1 MSQKLFP
8 AVALAFA
15 LSAGLATA
23 QPAASSTPLKKITSV
38 EGITEYHLDNG
49 LKVLLIPD
57 PSNPKVTVNIT
68 YFVGSKHEN
77 YGETGMAHLLEHMV
91 FKGTPTHK
99 EIWKLLQDH
108 GAQFNGTTWVDRTN
122 YYETMAATDE
132 NLEFALK
139 LEADRM
145 VNSFIAK
152 KDLDSEMTVVRN
164 EFEMGENSPFR
175 VLMQRSMSAA
185 FEWHNYGKTTIGA
198 RSDIENVPIE
208 RLQTFYRKYYQPDN
222 ALLVVAGKFDEA
234 KALKLIADNFAK
246 IPKPGRTLDKMYTV
260 EPTQDGD
267 RLVNVRRVGDVQLIN
282 MIYHVPAG
290 THEDFAPVQIL
301 AQILGDAPS
310 GRLYKALVDNKK
322 AASVGNMEFQNAEP
336 GVSMFTAQLTKDQNL
351 DEARKEMLRVIEG
364 ISKEPPSKEEVER
377 ARAKMLKDVDLV
389 MSKSDQI
396 GVALSDYAAMGDWRM
411 LFIDRDRIKNAKVE
425 DVQRVA
431 KLYFKES
438 NRTVGQF
445 IPTENPDRAE
455 IPKTPDVTAILK
467 DYKGAA
473 EMAKGEVFDPSPAN
487 IESRTKRVT
496 LPNGLKLVML
506 SKQNRGETVRAA
518 MTLRMGTEKTLAGKA
533 AISSTTASMLM
544 RGTTKHTRQQIDDEL
559 SRLQA
564 RMNVGGA
571 GPGVSA
577 SVETTR
583 KNLPEVLKLMAEVL
597 REPAF
602 PDTELEQIRTR
613 AIAQYDAAR
622 REPNQIAVTNL
633 QRHLY
638 PVAAGHPR
646 EVKTPEQMSEEMKAV
661 KLDELKAFY
670 KDFYGASYGDLV
682 LVGDFDPKEMEAL
695 AKQLFGDWKS
705 PQPYVRM
712 TRTFEKIAPENK
724 AFETP
729 DKANAMFIAGSRYRM
744 SDEDPDYP
752 ALVIANFI
760 LGGSASSR
768 LLDRLRQ
775 KEGYSYGASS
785 QMSAGSREDDGMFMA
800 YAILAPQNMV
810 KLEAAFREELAKA
823 LKDGFT
829 PAEVE
834 AAKKAFL
841 QERVIMRS
849 QDGALVSVLGA
860 NEFHGRT
867 MAFQQ
872 NLEKKIE
879 ALTLHDVNTVLR
891 KVLSPENLTIYKAGD
906 FKKAGV
912 TP

>member
-23 QPAASSTPLKKITSV
+23 QSAASPLKKITSV
-38 EGITEYHLDNG
+38 EGITEYQLDNG

-91 FKGTPTHK
+91 FKGTPTTK
-99 EIWKLLQDH
+99 DVWKALQDH
-108 GAQFNGTTWVDRTN
+108 GAQFNGTTWLDRTN
-122 YYETMAATDE
+122 YFETMAATDE
-132 NLEFALK
+132 NLEFAIK

-175 VLMQRSMSAA
+175 VLMQRSMSVA

-208 RLQTFYRKYYQPDN
+208 RLQAFYRKYYQPDN

-234 KALKLIADNFAK
+234 KALKLIADNFGK
-246 IPKPGRTLDKMYTV
+246 IPRPERKLEKLYTQ

-267 RLVNVRRVGDVQLIN
+267 RQVNVRRVGDVQLIT

-301 AQILGDAPS
+301 AQILGDSPG

-336 GVSMFTAQLTKDQNL
+336 GVSMFTAQLTKDQSL
-351 DEARKEMLRVIEG
+351 DEARKEMLKVIEG

-473 EMAKGEVFDPSPAN
+473 EMAKGEVFDPSPTN

-496 LPNGLKLVML
+496 LPNGMKLVML

-518 MTLRMGTEKTLAGKA
+518 LTLRMGTEKTLTGKG

-544 RGTTKHTRQQIDDEL
+544 RGTTKRTRQQIDDEL

-583 KNLPEVLKLMAEVL
+583 KNLPEALKLMAEVL

-602 PDTELEQIRTR
+602 PDSELEQIRSR

-622 REPNQIAVTNL
+622 REPNQIAITNL

-638 PVAAGHPR
+638 PMPAGHPR
-646 EVKTPEQMSEEMKAV
+646 EVKTPEQMSEDMKAV

-670 KDFYGASYGDLV
+670 KDFYGASNADLV

-712 TRTFEKIAPENK
+712 TRTFEKITPDNK

-729 DKANAMFIAGSRYRM
+729 DKANAMFAAGLRFRM

-752 ALVIANFI
+752 ALVIANYI

-775 KEGYSYGASS
+775 KEGYSYGAQS

-800 YAILAPQNMV
+800 FAILAPQNMV
-810 KLEAAFREELAKA
+810 KLEAAFKEELVKA

-834 AAKKAFL
+834 SAKKSYL

-849 QDGALVSVLGA
+849 QDGALVSILGA

-872 NLEKKIE
+872 NMEKKIE